1 MDTIASQQLL
11 KQQFLHLTLL
21 ENLSLLLSHLLSRL
35 IEHLLH
41 LSQTFLLSVNSL
53 FVFLSNLSL
62 LLSEELL
69 EHGTNLILNA
79 LLKFILH
86 RFLDALLEISGI

>member
-1 MDTIASQQLL
+1 M
-11 KQQFLHLTLL
+11 
-21 ENLSLLLSHLLSRL
+21 LLSHLLSRL

-53 FVFLSNLSL
+53 LVFLSNLSL
-62 LLSEELL
+62 LLGEELL

-79 LLKFILH
+79 LLKFVLH
-86 RFLDALLEISGI
+86 GLLDALLEISGI